1 MIIEFDDFQIECD
14 VQYGKRKRISVSLDT
29 SGFVTIKAPN
39 NTSQELIINSVK
51 PLGKKI
57 KAKLEELEAIRST
70 LGDKTYDNNGEF
82 FFLGKEHA
90 LKDLID
96 IEGLTEEE
104 MQERLK
110 KHYIS
115 SLKKLIPERIKLY
128 ESQLGLKHKSFD
140 INDSK
145 SQWGSC
151 SSEKKLAFNYRLAMA
166 PIEVIDYVVVHEL
179 CHLKHMNHDRSFWRL
194 VGSILPDYKT
204 SKDYLKKYGQF
215 LSL

>member
-39 NTSQELIINSVK
+39 NTSQDVIIGSVK

-70 LGDKTYDNNGEF
+70 LGEKTYDNNGEF
-82 FFLGKEHA
+82 FFLGKEYA

-140 INDSK
+140 INESK
-145 SQWGSC
+145 TQWGSC
-151 SSEKKLAFNYRLAMA
+151 TSEKKLAFNYRLAMA
-166 PIEVIDYVVVHEL
+166 PLEVIDYVVVHEL

-194 VGSILPDYKT
+194 VGSIMPDYKT

>member
-39 NTSQELIINSVK
+39 NTSQEVIINSVK

-57 KAKLEELEAIRST
+57 KAKLEALEAIRST
-70 LGDKTYDNNGEF
+70 LGEKTYDYNGEF
-82 FFLGKEHA
+82 FFLGKEYP

-145 SQWGSC
+145 TQWGSC
-151 SSEKKLAFNYRLAMA
+151 TSEKKLAFNYRLAMA
-166 PIEVIDYVVVHEL
+166 PLEVIDYVVVHEL

-194 VGSILPDYKT
+194 VGSIIPDYKT